1 MTLELTANPNRPKKM
16 ITKNT
21 PTFRAPYSKTLAATP
36 HLHEGKMGKLNAAGE
51 IELATT
57 AAEAF
62 GVISDPDS
70 YATAQAGNATGA
82 TIVHRKFAGVVQAQL
97 NGSAAAV
104 VPGTKLVLADDGTFT
119 TGTGTAVAEAVGSA
133 AATTAGQ
140 LVDVILL

>member
-1 MTLELTANPNRPKKM
+1 MTLVLTANPLHTIKPM

-21 PTFRAPYSKTLAATP
+21 PTFRAPYSTTLAATP

-57 AAEAF
+57 PAEAF

-82 TIVHRKFAGVVQAQL
+82 TIVHRKFAGVVQADFEIADEV
-97 NGSAAAV
+97 NETDRGAGGFGS
-104 VPGTKLVLADDGTFT
+104 
-119 TGTGTAVAEAVGSA
+119 TGVK
-133 AATTAGQ
+133 
-140 LVDVILL
+140 

>member
-1 MTLELTANPNRPKKM
+1 M

-21 PTFRAPYSKTLAATP
+21 PTFRAPYSNTLAATP

-51 IELATT
+51 IELATSD
-57 AAEAF
+57 ADAF

-104 VPGTKLVLADDGTFT
+104 VPGTKLVLASDGTFT

>member
-1 MTLELTANPNRPKKM
+1 M

-21 PTFRAPYSKTLAATP
+21 PTFRAPYSTTLAATP

-57 AAEAF
+57 PAEAF

-104 VPGTKLVLADDGTFT
+104 FCRVCRFG
-119 TGTGTAVAEAVGSA
+119 
-133 AATTAGQ
+133 
-140 LVDVILL
+140 